1 MSVDWMISIDC
12 RLQVP
17 PDRVEIAVL
26 LPCYVHRMSTAE
38 QELERQRYP
47 VGRFTLAQQVTAEQR
62 NEAMEVLE
70 AFPGL
75 FRQEV
80 EQRGDASL
88 ERPYRPGGWTLRQ
101 LTHHVADS
109 HSQMSGR
116 LRMALTEDWPTIKP
130 YDEAAWA
137 NLADAST
144 APVDSSLV
152 ILDGVHARIVTLL
165 RSLKGADWARGFNH
179 PENGPERLDQVLLR
193 YEWHSRHH
201 LEHARAVPR

>member
-1 MSVDWMISIDC
+1 MSV
-12 RLQVP
+12 QV
-17 PDRVEIAVL
+17 D
-26 LPCYVHRMSTAE
+26 
-38 QELERQRYP
+38 ELERLQYP
-47 VGRFTLAQQVTAEQR
+47 VGRFELSPQVTADQR
-62 NEAMEVLE
+62 KQAIDFLQE
-70 AFPGL
+70 FPRL

-80 EQRGDASL
+80 ERRGDAGL

-101 LTHHVADS
+101 LVHHLADS

-130 YDEAAWA
+130 YDEARWA

-144 APVDSSLV
+144 TDVVPSLA
-152 ILDGVHARIVTLL
+152 IIEGVHARMVMLL
-165 RSLKGADWARGFNH
+165 RSLKDADWARGFHH